1 MSSPGAAPVRQAIST
16 NEAPGAVGAY
26 SQAIIAGNLIFLSGQ
41 IPLDPSSGQ
50 MVEGG
55 IAERTHRVL
64 QNIGAVLAAAGSS
77 FDRVVKTTVYLAD
90 MADFAAMNEVYAS
103 YFAPPLPARSTVQ
116 AAALPRGAQVEIDVV
131 ATR

>member
-1 MSSPGAAPVRQAIST
+1 MSSSGAPRGRQAVST
-16 NEAPGAVGAY
+16 AGAPGAVGAY
-26 SQAIIAGNLIFLSGQ
+26 SQAIIAGDLLFLSGQ
-41 IPLDPSSGQ
+41 IPLDPSTGQ

-90 MADFAAMNEVYAS
+90 MSDFAAMNEVYAS
-103 YFAPPLPARSTVQ
+103 YFTPPLPARSTVQ
-116 AAALPRGAQVEIDVV
+116 ASALPRGAQVEIDVV